1 VTESRVHRVVAPDGT
16 EIAGEVRGQGSAL
29 VLVHGGLGDGNPV
42 MNMLLPFL
50 ANRFTCF
57 LVYTRGRGLSADNPD
72 HSRERQYE
80 DVATFVDSI
89 GEPAG
94 LFGHSSGGTWAL
106 GAASRS
112 RACRRLALYEP
123 ALPVGRPVITDDQYE
138 RFCEAISAGQPAEAA
153 RMSIED
159 VVEPTAEERALF
171 ATPGVAELT
180 EPVLPAVVRELPEL
194 NRPLD
199 VASIDQVTVPVL
211 LLHGSCSGTH
221 FKTAI
226 QDLHKRLRDS
236 DVKEVP
242 EAGHLGPMTHPN
254 PVATELLRFFSG

>member
-1 VTESRVHRVVAPDGT
+1 
-16 EIAGEVRGQGSAL
+16 
-29 VLVHGGLGDGNPV
+29 
-42 MNMLLPFL
+42 MLLPFL
-50 ANRFTCF
+50 VNSFACF
-57 LVYTRGRGLSADNPD
+57 LMNTRGRGLSADGPN
-72 HSRERQYE
+72 HSRERHYE

-123 ALPVGRPVITDDQYE
+123 ALAVARPVITDEQYE
-138 RFCEAISAGQPAEAA
+138 RFCDAVSAGQVAEAA
-153 RMSIED
+153 RLSVEAA
-159 VVEPTAEERALF
+159 VEPTAEERALF

-180 EPVLPAVVRELPEL
+180 EPVLPAVVREFPEL

-199 VASIDQVTVPVL
+199 VASIDSVTVSVL
-211 LLHGSCSGTH
+211 LLHGSRSGSH

-226 QDLHKRLRDS
+226 QDLHTRLS
-236 DVKEVP
+236 ENEVVEVP
-242 EAGHLGPMTHPN
+242 TAGHLGPMTHPDA
-254 PVATELLRFFSG
+254 VAAELLRFFRA